1 MGHTTVGAFTGVG
14 GRALFKKVA
23 TRADGTNLVLRIAH
37 KGRVPKLAALF
48 ALVGGGDK
56 GADIKTV
63 SIKLNLVG
71 QREGSV
77 HNLDVGGGYFALQ
90 GLTPVKH
97 SLSRH
102 NFVNR

>member
-1 MGHTTVGAFTGVG
+1 MGQTTVGAFTFVR
-14 GRALFKKVA
+14 GRALFKEVA
-23 TRADGTNLVLRIAH
+23 TRTDGANLLRIAY
-37 KGRVPKLAALF
+37 KGRVTKLATLF

-63 SIKLNLVG
+63 SIKLNLIRQG
-71 QREGSV
+71 EGSV
-77 HNLDVGGGYFALQ
+77 HNLDVGGGYLALQ
-90 GLTPVKH
+90 GLTPDKH

>member
-1 MGHTTVGAFTGVG
+1 MGQTTVGAFTFVG

-23 TRADGTNLVLRIAH
+23 TGTDRANLLRIAH
-37 KGRVPKLAALF
+37 KGRVAKLAALF
-48 ALVGGGDK
+48 ALVGGWDK

-63 SIKLNLVG
+63 SMKLNLVG
-71 QREGSV
+71 QGEGSV
-77 HNLDVGGGYFALQ
+77 HNLDVGGGHFALQ

>member
-1 MGHTTVGAFTGVG
+1 MGQTTVGAFTCVG

-23 TRADGTNLVLRIAH
+23 TGTDRANLLRIAH
-37 KGRVPKLAALF
+37 KGSVTKLAALF
-48 ALVGGGDK
+48 ALVGGRDK

-71 QREGSV
+71 QGEGSV
-77 HNLDVGGGYFALQ
+77 HNLDVGGGHFALQ

-102 NFVNR
+102 NFVSR

>member
-1 MGHTTVGAFTGVG
+1 MGQTTVGAFTFVG
-14 GRALFKKVA
+14 GRALLKKVA
-23 TRADGTNLVLRIAH
+23 TGTDRADLLRIAH
-37 KGRVPKLAALF
+37 KGRVTKLAALF
-48 ALVGGGDK
+48 ALVGGWDK

-63 SIKLNLVG
+63 SIKLNFVG
-71 QREGSV
+71 QGEGSV
-77 HNLDVGGGYFALQ
+77 HNLDVGGGHFALQ

>member
-1 MGHTTVGAFTGVG
+1 MGRTTVWAFTGVR

-23 TRADGTNLVLRIAH
+23 TGTDRANLLRIAH
-37 KGRVPKLAALF
+37 KGRVTKLAALF

-63 SIKLNLVG
+63 SFKLNLVG
-71 QREGSV
+71 QGEGSV

-90 GLTPVKH
+90 GLTPAKH
-97 SLSRH
+97 SLSLH
-102 NFVNR
+102 NFVN